1 MRLIPNLQIFAW
13 HFQVMSTFLVCQ
25 LDGKWKRKIS
35 KWNWPRR
42 SRFTSFLG
50 KQNKV
55 SQEDLRNVFSLTRLE
70 LLHSRLSAAFAS
82 WNRQCQ
88 PLTFCASSSYM
99 LPCDVSAGWFFQEAV
114 PLCSLAA
121 CKVSQN
127 YSHQEPVQHNSSRS
141 PTQFTVPQT
150 FPALGSQGKT
160 TGQAS
165 GGPRET
171 RSQPHLGEV
180 AALPAILCQIKLTT
194 PKQCQPPKRSGN
206 AIHQEY
212 LVLLKHEYFLISSA
226 SCILSWHG
234 SASLGQIASEDE
246 LQ

>member
-13 HFQVMSTFLVCQ
+13 HFQVMSTLLVCQ

-42 SRFTSFLG
+42 SRFTPFLG

-70 LLHSRLSAAFAS
+70 LLHSSLSAAFAS

-88 PLTFCASSSYM
+88 PLTFCASSPYV

-121 CKVSQN
+121 CKASQN
-127 YSHQEPVQHNSSRS
+127 YCHQEPVQHNSS
-141 PTQFTVPQT
+141 
-150 FPALGSQGKT
+150 
-160 TGQAS
+160 
-165 GGPRET
+165 
-171 RSQPHLGEV
+171 
-180 AALPAILCQIKLTT
+180 
-194 PKQCQPPKRSGN
+194 
-206 AIHQEY
+206 
-212 LVLLKHEYFLISSA
+212 LVLLHNS
-226 SCILSWHG
+226 LSLRLCLHSEAKAKQLARLQEG
-234 SASLGQIASEDE
+234 LGKRAVSPTWERLHLPLLFRARSNLRHPNNVSHRKGQEMLSIKKIWFF
-246 LQ
+246 